1 MKRAVIVICDSLRA
15 DLITPRDAPFLSEF
29 GQRSARFGDHS
40 SVFPST
46 TRTSAASIATGSL
59 PARHGLLGNTMA
71 IDEGDGL
78 VCLSVGKPDFRDRLH
93 RATGRTLHRP
103 TLAERVSRAGGTAI
117 AISNVS
123 PGAAYFLDPDGFGW
137 VYNPSGSFGPGRR
150 PLPPEEGLAISKG
163 AEGDRAAT
171 GRFCEEVLRGRA
183 PAVALLWLS
192 EPDYTGHHTPLGSPA
207 HCRAISSADENVRRV
222 AETVASLDRTGED
235 ILFFV
240 GSDHGM
246 ETVDETIDLDGMLL
260 EAGLKVSATSSE
272 VVVAPNGTSALL
284 YFADPAGPL
293 VAQVARFLETQEWV
307 GRTFVGPGLATAGL
321 PTGSPMQIAVT
332 LKPDERTNPYG
343 VPGYSHVV
351 RDALEPKDAT
361 GFGQHGGLGKNEQSP
376 FLLVTG
382 GGFAPGTRHSRSSLI
397 DIAPTVLRHL
407 GLPSTGM
414 DGGALPRHLSPLP
427 FPPPQAD
434 AVRGEGWVG
443 CASSLRFTV
452 ETISGVS

>member
-29 GQRSARFGDHS
+29 GQRSARFANHA

-46 TRTSAASIATGSL
+46 TRTSAASIATGCL

-103 TLAERVSRAGGTAI
+103 TLAERVNRAGGTAI

-137 VYNPSGSFGPGRR
+137 VYNPAGSFGPGRR
-150 PLPPEEGLAISKG
+150 PLPAAEGLAVSKG
-163 AEGDRAAT
+163 DAGDTVAT
-171 GRFCEEVLRGRA
+171 DRFCEEVLRERV
-183 PAVALLWLS
+183 PPIALLWLS

-207 HCRAISSADENVRRV
+207 HRQAIASADANVHHVAENV
-222 AETVASLDRTGED
+222 AMLDPKGDD
-235 ILFFV
+235 ILFLV

-246 ETVDETIDLDGMLL
+246 ETVDETIDLDGLL
-260 EAGLKVSATSSE
+260 IEAGLKRAPTSSE

-284 YFADPAGPL
+284 YFADPAGAL
-293 VAQVARFLETQEWV
+293 VGRVARFLQTQEWV
-307 GRTFVGPGLATAGL
+307 GRTFVGPDLATAGL

-332 LKPDERTNPYG
+332 LKPDERANPHG
-343 VPGYSHVV
+343 VAGHSHVV
-351 RDALEPKDAT
+351 QDALEPKDAT

-376 FLLVTG
+376 FLIVSG
-382 GGFAPGTRHSRSSLI
+382 GGFTPGARRDRSSLV

-407 GLPSTGM
+407 GLSATGM
-414 DGGALPRHLSPLP
+414 DGRLLS
-427 FPPPQAD
+427 
-434 AVRGEGWVG
+434 R
-443 CASSLRFTV
+443 
-452 ETISGVS
+452 

>member
-15 DLITPRDAPFLSEF
+15 DLISPRDAPFLSEF
-29 GQRSARFGDHS
+29 GQRSARFADHR

-46 TRTSAASIATGSL
+46 TRTSAASIATGCL

-71 IDEGDGL
+71 IDEGEGL

-103 TLAERVSRAGGTAI
+103 TLAERVSRAGGNAI

-137 VYNPSGSFGPGRR
+137 VYNPAGSFGPGRR
-150 PLPPEEGLAISKG
+150 PLPATEGLAISKG
-163 AEGDRAAT
+163 AEGDTVAT
-171 GRFCEEVLRGRA
+171 ERFCEEVLRGRA
-183 PAVALLWLS
+183 PAIALLWLS

-207 HCRAISSADENVRRV
+207 HRRAITSADENVRRV
-222 AETVASLDRTGED
+222 AETVASLDPTGEN
-235 ILFFV
+235 IFFVV

-246 ETVDETIDLDGMLL
+246 ETVDGDDRSRWAVDRGWAEGCP
-260 EAGLKVSATSSE
+260 TSSE

-284 YFADPAGPL
+284 YFADPGGPL
-293 VAQVARFLETQEWV
+293 VAQVAQFLETQDWV
-307 GRTFVGPGLATAGL
+307 GRTFVGPDLAAAGL
-321 PTGSPMQIAVT
+321 PTASPMQIAIT
-332 LKPDERTNPYG
+332 LKPDDRTNPHG

-376 FLLVTG
+376 FLFVAG
-382 GGFAPGTRHSRSSLI
+382 GSFAPGTRRAPLLADRHRPDRAAPPRPALDRDGRPAVAKSS
-397 DIAPTVLRHL
+397 
-407 GLPSTGM
+407 GLVKQTFVPEAS
-414 DGGALPRHLSPLP
+414 LSPGASS
-427 FPPPQAD
+427 QAPLHT
-434 AVRGEGWVG
+434 AGEGER
-443 CASSLRFTV
+443 SP
-452 ETISGVS
+452 